1 MPVLFLDTPLELSK
15 RIDRLIEHLRRAEEM
30 HPGRRPGRTPSM
42 IDSLWVL
49 LQDAMETARRTPD
62 VERRRLGSMKG
73 SWPTARVD
81 AIEDFVARLS
91 RLQQGLPEFE
101 ATEVRVAVSE
111 AAVDRMVDVLDLLRF
126 VRQDRDATRPL
137 RVVLARAAGLSLE
150 QCGRVW
156 DRSRAQPLDR
166 RAFHDM
172 KTRILG
178 RIAKGMA
185 DEFGLLRAGG
195 DFQRLSFREIEERD
209 NCRQQ
214 VEKARAQ
221 RRGVA
226 A

>member
-1 MPVLFLDTPLELSK
+1 MSPLFLDTPSELSK
-15 RIDRLIEHLRRAEEM
+15 RIDRLIRHLRQADEAHHM
-30 HPGRRPGRTPSM
+30 RRPGRTPSM
-42 IDSLWVL
+42 IEGLWVL

-62 VERRRLGSMKG
+62 VERRRLGSMKS
-73 SWPTARVD
+73 SWPGARID
-81 AIEDFVARLS
+81 ELEAFVARLS

-101 ATEVRVAVSE
+101 ATEVRATVSE

-126 VRQDRDATRPL
+126 VRQDRDAARPL

-166 RAFHDM
+166 RAFHDI

-185 DEFGLLRAGG
+185 EEFGLVRTGRG
-195 DFQRLSFREIEERD
+195 YERLTLREIEARVERP
-209 NCRQQ
+209 
-214 VEKARAQ
+214 A
-221 RRGVA
+221 VA